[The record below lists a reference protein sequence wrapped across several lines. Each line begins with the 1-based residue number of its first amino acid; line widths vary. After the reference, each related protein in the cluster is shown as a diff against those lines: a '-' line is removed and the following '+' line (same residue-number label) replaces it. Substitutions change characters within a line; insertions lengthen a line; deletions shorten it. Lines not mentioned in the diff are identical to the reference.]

1 MTRVTKQR
9 GFTLIELIVFIVV
22 VSVLS
27 TALTSAFVNALKD
40 APHAVAVSTVAE
52 LAQERMELILNQ
64 RRKMTFA
71 AFTSAVFDPCT
82 SATPSTLAPCTGV
95 PTGFSVTSA
104 LQNNWSGDANY
115 KVITVTV
122 TRSGS
127 FQLQT
132 LVANY

>member
-1 MTRVTKQR
+1 MRLAANQR

-27 TALTSAFVNALKD
+27 TALTSAFVNALKG

-95 PTGFSVTSA
+95 PAGFTITSA
-104 LQNNWSGDANY
+104 LQNNLSGDVNY

-122 TRSGS
+122 TSSGAY
-127 FQLQT
+127 QLQA
-132 LVANY
+132 LVASY